1 MTHTKIVDNRNRP
14 AQPEPDEDEAIEKP
28 PSIREEG
35 ETEKGSPAPVEE
47 DPANAEDTPLRLAA
61 GRPSKS

>member
-1 MTHTKIVDNRNRP
+1 MPRMRMVDNQDRP

-35 ETEKGSPAPVEE
+35 DPDQERPAPIEE
-47 DPANAEDTPLRLAA
+47 DPTSADDTPLRLSA
-61 GRPSKS
+61 GRPPTS